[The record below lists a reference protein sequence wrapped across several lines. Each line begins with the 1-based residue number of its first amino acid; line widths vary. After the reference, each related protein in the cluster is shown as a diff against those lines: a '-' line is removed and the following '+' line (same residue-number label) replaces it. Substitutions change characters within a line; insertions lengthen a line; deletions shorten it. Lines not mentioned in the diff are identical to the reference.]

1 MYNKPTQIERKK
13 MTKLTI
19 YEVPE
24 PVLRQRAEPV
34 AYVDASIARTLAD
47 MLETMYAGHGVGLAG
62 NQVGILKRLIV
73 VDCSGQDEDPNPIK
87 LVNPKII
94 AHSEDKICHNE
105 GCLSI
110 PREYADVD
118 RYESVTV
125 AYQDETGATKTIE
138 ADGLLAIALQHEID
152 HLDGV
157 LFIDYLSKLKRDKLL
172 RHLEKKRRQQQ
183 EEGES

>member
-1 MYNKPTQIERKK
+1 

-19 YEVPE
+19 YEVPA
-24 PVLRQRAEPV
+24 PVLRQKAEPV
-34 AYVDASIARTLAD
+34 AHVDSTITQTLAD

-62 NQVGILKRLIV
+62 NQVGLLKRLVV
-73 VDCSGQDEDPNPIK
+73 VDCAAQDEPPQPIK

-94 AHSEDKICHNE
+94 AHSEEQICHNE

-118 RYESVTV
+118 RYATV
-125 AYQDETGATKTIE
+125 VVSYQDEKGQAKQIE

-152 HLDGV
+152 HLDGI

-172 RHLEKKRRQQQ
+172 RHLEKKRRRKL
-183 EEGES
+183 EEET